1 MQLLYF
7 GWVRTRIGIGG
18 EEVEPPESV
27 TSVRALIE
35 WLKQRG
41 GGYADALGDL
51 SAVRVAVNQEMAD
64 LNAAIKRGDEVA
76 LFPPM
81 TGG

>member
-1 MQLLYF
+1 MRLLYF

-27 TSVRALIE
+27 SDVGALIA
-35 WLKQRG
+35 WLRARG
-41 GGYADALGDL
+41 GGYEEALADV
-51 SAVRVAVNQEMAD
+51 SAVRVAVNQEMAGPD
-64 LNAAIKRGDEVA
+64 AAIGRGDEVA